1 MAVQFISFFRAIDFN
16 AGESATDITIN
27 SGSFTQIGFK
37 TVGAQQT
44 INFGAG
50 VIANGVDSRETA
62 KIRFDDTNG
71 IEIPNIVY
79 RLAVQDANGI
89 NTIPVV
95 ENEGVNFT
103 AGIPLGIKVP
113 FAREDSKLLI
123 LAKPDVTTTVDMSDA
138 NNNVNIPV
146 TITNLN

>member
-1 MAVQFISFFRAIDFN
+1 MSIQFISFKRRNDF
-16 AGESATDITIN
+16 GMGDSAVDVAVA
-27 SGSFTQIGFK
+27 SGSFTQIGSL

-62 KIRFDDTNG
+62 KIRIDDTNG
-71 IEIPNIVY
+71 VAIIGTF
-79 RLAVQDANGI
+79 RLAVQDANRI

-95 ENEGVNFT
+95 ENDNVNFT
-103 AGIPLGIKVP
+103 AGIKLGIKVP

-123 LAKPDVTTTVDMSDA
+123 LLQPDASTLIDMSDTD
-138 NNNVNIPV
+138 NNVNIPV
-146 TITNLN
+146 TITNLNQ